1 RWLSSMA
8 RHSSE
13 AGSVARRPPWKSPSW
28 NSTSAR
34 ASSTAAARLLQ
45 LDQFRVLQEAV
56 HAADRDVHQA
66 RQAVQAAEAEE
77 IEFDEA
83 HQRRE
88 GELEQAGAAAEP
100 VQFLRGERAVAV
112 LLVEVAAEALG
123 RLVQQVALQRARRD
137 GVEDFL

>member
-1 RWLSSMA
+1 MARLFFAISESGTFLRRARSSSSHSRQLKRWLSSMA

-100 VQFLRGERAVAV
+100 VQFLRGE
-112 LLVEVAAEALG
+112 
-123 RLVQQVALQRARRD
+123 
-137 GVEDFL
+137 